1 MLLKATLECEEKCLV
16 SLKLVMLWL
25 TWVHGRLLFPLPGTN
40 RGGGVN
46 VGKRGDG
53 GETGRSQG
61 KKKLWSGCKIKQ
73 NKDRERNL
81 RGYACLK
88 PQELLTK
95 SLFKI
100 VFTKF

>member
-1 MLLKATLECEEKCLV
+1 MGEKL
-16 SLKLVMLWL
+16 
-25 TWVHGRLLFPLPGTN
+25 
-40 RGGGVN
+40 GGA
-46 VGKRGDG
+46 R
-53 GETGRSQG
+53 E
-61 KKKLWSGCKIKQ
+61 KKLWSGYKIKQ
-73 NKDRERNL
+73 NKDRKRNL